1 MPETE
6 AGEGA
11 GTAFLILTLKEQ
23 GCLFPLSTP
32 RDCGGLAR
40 STGSCI
46 GRSGGLGAGWRPHSP
61 SS

>member
-32 RDCGGLAR
+32 RDCGV
-40 STGSCI
+40 CI
-46 GRSGGLGAGWRPHSP
+46 EAQDPV
-61 SS
+61 